1 MPHDPTQPGQAERP
15 EPSEVPAPRSD
26 AEAPSDPRSSDA
38 LFLSGSRFDRIAHT
52 RETMHKD
59 GINSLT
65 YRVVSKEKLD
75 LYTRITVDV
84 GKP

>member
-1 MPHDPTQPGQAERP
+1 
-15 EPSEVPAPRSD
+15 
-26 AEAPSDPRSSDA
+26 
-38 LFLSGSRFDRIAHT
+38 
-52 RETMHKD
+52 MHKD